1 MMTTP
6 AVAPGFILFPA
17 ASRVP
22 ATEDVARG
30 VKERE
35 EGRIGAAADA
45 QGEDMFVREGFVR
58 EGVSFGNK
66 ELTIETGRMAK
77 QADGAVVIRYGD
89 TMVLVTAVASTAVR
103 PGVDFMP
110 LTVDYLEKTSA
121 AGRIPGG
128 YFKREGRM
136 TEVEVLTSRL
146 IDRPSRPLFPKG
158 WRFDTQVI
166 AMVVSTDR
174 ENASDVLAMTGASCA
189 LLISDVP
196 WAGPYAGVRVGR
208 VDGNFVVNPTFAQR
222 EQADLDLVVAASRDA
237 IVMVEGGAG
246 EVAEDVIVDALM
258 FAHEAAQPLIDLQ
271 EKLRAAVGKPKR
283 EFVPPTK
290 DPAIVERV
298 AALAGQKIQAAMAI
312 REKHERY
319 GALDAAGAETLKA
332 LEGEFPDRAPEI
344 GEAFES
350 AKKKHL
356 RELVLDTG
364 RRIDGRATNDIR
376 TITCE
381 VGVLPRTHGSSLF
394 TRGETQALVTTTL
407 GTSQDAQHI
416 EGITGD
422 IEKRFMLHY
431 NFPPFSTGE
440 TKPLRGASRRET
452 GHGHLAER
460 ALARILP
467 LEKDF
472 PYTIRI
478 VSEILE
484 SNGSSSM
491 ASVCGG
497 TLSLMDGGVPI
508 KTPVAGIAMGLI
520 KEGERVAVLSDI
532 LGDEDHL
539 GDMDFKICGSKAG
552 VTAVQMDIKI
562 QGLTREILDTALR
575 QAREGRMFILGKMA
589 EALAAPREDLSRY
602 APRIHTLRVKPDQI
616 REIIG
621 PGGKTIRGIT
631 AQTGVSI
638 EVEDDG
644 TVHIASPDG
653 IAVKKAIDIIK
664 GLTTEP
670 EVGEF
675 YMGVVK
681 RIAEF
686 GAFVEILPGTDGLV
700 HISELDEKRV
710 REVKDVCKEGDE
722 MLVKVIGIDR
732 ASGKIRLSR
741 RETLGKTPDV
751 VHNFR
756 AMAS

>member
-1 MMTTP
+1 
-6 AVAPGFILFPA
+6 
-17 ASRVP
+17 
-22 ATEDVARG
+22 
-30 VKERE
+30 
-35 EGRIGAAADA
+35 
-45 QGEDMFVREGFVR
+45 MFVREGVN
-58 EGVSFGNK
+58 FGGK
-66 ELTIETGRMAK
+66 ELSIETGRMAK
-77 QADGAVVIRYGD
+77 QADGSVVVRYGD
-89 TMVLVTAVASTAVR
+89 TMVLVTAVASSSIR

-174 ENASDVLAMTGASCA
+174 ENASDVLAMTGASTA
-189 LLISDVP
+189 LHLSDIP

-208 VDGNFVVNPTFAQR
+208 VEGKLVLNPTFGER
-222 EQADLDLVVAASRDA
+222 VLSDLDLLVAVNREA
-237 IVMVEGGAG
+237 IVMVEGGGA
-246 EVAEDVIVDALM
+246 EVGEDVIVDALM
-258 FAHEAAQPLIDLQ
+258 FAHRSAQPLIDLQ

-283 EFVPPTK
+283 EFVPPAK
-290 DPAIVERV
+290 DPAIVDKV
-298 AALAGQKIQAAMAI
+298 ASLANQKIEAAMAI
-312 REKHERY
+312 RDKHQRY
-319 GALDAAGAETLKA
+319 AALDSAGAETKA
-332 LEGEFPDRAPEI
+332 ALAETFPDRSVEI
-344 GEAFES
+344 GDAFES

-356 RELVLDTG
+356 RELVLNTG
-364 RRIDGRATNDIR
+364 RRIDGRATSDIR

-394 TRGETQALVTTTL
+394 TRGETQSLVTTTL

-416 EGITGD
+416 EALTGNID
-422 IEKRFMLHY
+422 KRFMLHY

-440 TKPLRGASRRET
+440 TKPLRGASRREV
-452 GHGHLAER
+452 GHGNLAER
-460 ALARILP
+460 AIARVLP
-467 LEKDF
+467 SEKDF

-497 TLSLMDGGVPI
+497 ILSLMDGGVPI

-539 GDMDFKICGSKAG
+539 GDMDFKICGSKQG

-562 QGLTREILDTALR
+562 QGLTREILETALR
-575 QAREGRMFILGKMA
+575 QAREGRMHILGKMA
-589 EALAAPREDLSRY
+589 EAIAAPRDDLSRY
-602 APRIHTLRVKPDQI
+602 APRIHTMHVKPDQI

-631 AQTGVSI
+631 AQTGVAI

-681 RIAEF
+681 RLAEF

-710 REVKDVCKEGDE
+710 RAVQDICKEGDE

-732 ASGKIRLSR
+732 ATGKIRLSR
-741 RETLGKTPDV
+741 REALGKTPDV

-756 AMAS
+756 VVAAS

>member
-1 MMTTP
+1 M
-6 AVAPGFILFPA
+6 
-17 ASRVP
+17 
-22 ATEDVARG
+22 
-30 VKERE
+30 
-35 EGRIGAAADA
+35 
-45 QGEDMFVREGFVR
+45 QFVR
-58 EGVSFGNK
+58 EGVNFGGK
-66 ELTIETGRMAK
+66 ELSIETGRMAK
-77 QADGAVVIRYGD
+77 QADGSVVVRYGD
-89 TMVLVTAVASTAVR
+89 TMVLVTAVASSNVR

-121 AGRIPGG
+121 AGKIPGG

-166 AMVVSTDR
+166 AMVISTDR
-174 ENASDVLAMTGASCA
+174 ENASDVLAMVGASTA
-189 LLISDVP
+189 LHLSDIP
-196 WAGPYAGVRVGR
+196 WAGPFAGVRIGR
-208 VDGNFVVNPTFAQR
+208 VAGKFVVNPTFADRAQSDI
-222 EQADLDLVVAASRDA
+222 DLMVAASRDA
-237 IVMVEGGAG
+237 IVMVEGGTG
-246 EVAEDVIVDALM
+246 EVSEDVIVDALM
-258 FAHEAAQPLIDLQ
+258 FAHKEAQPLIDLQ

-283 EFVPPTK
+283 EFVPPVK
-290 DPAIVERV
+290 DPAIVSKV
-298 AALAGQKIQAAMAI
+298 AELANQKIEAAMAI
-312 REKHERY
+312 RDKQQRY
-319 GALDAAGAETLKA
+319 TALDAAGSEVKAALAET
-332 LEGEFPDRAPEI
+332 FPDRGPEVS
-344 GEAFES
+344 EAFES

-356 RELVLDTG
+356 RELVLNTG
-364 RRIDGRATNDIR
+364 RRIDGRAPTDIR
-376 TITCE
+376 QITSE

-407 GTSQDAQHI
+407 GTSQDTQHI
-416 EGITGD
+416 EGIIAD
-422 IEKRFMLHY
+422 FEKRFMLHY

-467 LEKDF
+467 GEKEF

-497 TLSLMDGGVPI
+497 TLSLMDAGVPI

-520 KEGERVAVLSDI
+520 KEGDRVAILSDI

-539 GDMDFKICGSKAG
+539 GDMDFKICGSKQG

-562 QGLTREILDTALR
+562 QGLTREILENALR
-575 QAREGRMFILGKMA
+575 QAKDARLYILGKMA
-589 EALAAPREDLSRY
+589 EALSVPRDDLSRY
-602 APRIHTLRVKPDQI
+602 SPRIHTLQVKPDQI

-681 RIAEF
+681 RLAEF

-700 HISELDEKRV
+700 HISELDAQRV
-710 REVKDVCKEGDE
+710 RTVQDICKEGDE

-732 ASGKIRLSR
+732 ATGKIRLSR
-741 RETLGKTPDV
+741 KEAIGKTPDV

-756 AMAS
+756 AAAAS

>member
-1 MMTTP
+1 
-6 AVAPGFILFPA
+6 
-17 ASRVP
+17 
-22 ATEDVARG
+22 
-30 VKERE
+30 
-35 EGRIGAAADA
+35 
-45 QGEDMFVREGFVR
+45 
-58 EGVSFGNK
+58 
-66 ELTIETGRMAK
+66 
-77 QADGAVVIRYGD
+77 
-89 TMVLVTAVASTAVR
+89 MVLVTAVASSSIR

-174 ENASDVLAMTGASCA
+174 ENASDVLAMTGASMA
-189 LLISDVP
+189 LHLSDIP

-208 VDGNFVVNPTFAQR
+208 IEGKLVVNPTFAER
-222 EQADLDLVVAASRDA
+222 ALSDLDLLVACSRDA
-237 IVMVEGGAG
+237 IVMVEGGAAELG
-246 EVAEDVIVDALM
+246 EDVIVDALM
-258 FAHEAAQPLIDLQ
+258 FAHQSAQPLIDLQ

-283 EFVPPTK
+283 AFVPPVK
-290 DPAIVERV
+290 DPAIVDKV
-298 AALAGQKIQAAMAI
+298 ASLANQKIEAAMAI
-312 REKHERY
+312 RDKHERY
-319 GALDAAGAETLKA
+319 SALDSAGAETKAA
-332 LEGEFPDRAPEI
+332 LEGTFPDRGAEV
-344 GEAFES
+344 GEAYES

-356 RELVLDTG
+356 RELVLTTG
-364 RRIDGRATNDIR
+364 RRIDGRAPSDIR
-376 TITCE
+376 AITCE

-394 TRGETQALVTTTL
+394 TRGETQSLVTTTL

-416 EGITGD
+416 EALTGNID
-422 IEKRFMLHY
+422 KRFMLHY

-440 TKPLRGASRRET
+440 TKPLRGASRREV
-452 GHGHLAER
+452 GHGNLAER
-460 ALARILP
+460 AIARVLP
-467 LEKDF
+467 SEKDF

-497 TLSLMDGGVPI
+497 ILSLLDGGVPI
-508 KTPVAGIAMGLI
+508 KTAVAGIAMGLI
-520 KEGERVAVLSDI
+520 KEGDRVAVLSDI

-539 GDMDFKICGSKAG
+539 GDMDFKICGSKQG

-562 QGLTREILDTALR
+562 QGLTREILETALR
-575 QAREGRMFILGKMA
+575 QAREGRIHILAKMS
-589 EALAAPREDLSRY
+589 EALPTHRDDLSRY
-602 APRIHTLRVKPDQI
+602 APRIHTLQVKPDQI

-670 EVGEF
+670 EVGEY

-681 RIAEF
+681 RLAEF

-700 HISELDEKRV
+700 HISELDSKRV
-710 REVKDVCKEGDE
+710 NRVEDVCKEGDE
-722 MLVKVIGIDR
+722 MVVKVIAIDR
-732 ASGKIRLSR
+732 ATGKIRLSR
-741 RETLGKTPDV
+741 RAVIGENPEV

-756 AMAS
+756 VVAAS

>member
-1 MMTTP
+1 M
-6 AVAPGFILFPA
+6 
-17 ASRVP
+17 
-22 ATEDVARG
+22 
-30 VKERE
+30 
-35 EGRIGAAADA
+35 
-45 QGEDMFVREGFVR
+45 FVR
-58 EGVSFGNK
+58 EGVSFGGK

-77 QADGAVVIRYGD
+77 QADGSVVVRYGD
-89 TMVLVTAVASTAVR
+89 TMVLVTAVASSSVR
-103 PGVDFMP
+103 PGIDFMP

-121 AGRIPGG
+121 AGKIPGG

-158 WRFDTQVI
+158 WRFDSQVI

-174 ENASDVLAMTGASCA
+174 ENPSDVLAMTGASCA
-189 LLISDVP
+189 LHLSDIP

-208 VDGNFVVNPTFAQR
+208 VGGELIINPTFAQR
-222 EQADLDLVVAASRDA
+222 ATSDLDLIVAASRDA
-237 IVMVEGGAG
+237 IVMVEGGGA
-246 EVAEDVIVDALM
+246 EVSEDAIIDALM
-258 FAHEAAQPLIDLQ
+258 FAHKAAQPLIDLQ
-271 EKLRAAVGKPKR
+271 DKLRAAVGKPKR
-283 EFVPPTK
+283 EFVPPAK
-290 DPAIVERV
+290 DPVIVERV
-298 AALAGQKIQAAMAI
+298 AGIASDKIAAAMAI
-312 REKHERY
+312 REKHARY
-319 GALDAAGAETLKA
+319 AALDAAGSETLAA
-332 LEGEFPDRAPEI
+332 LTTDYPERLPEVK
-344 GEAFES
+344 EAFES
-350 AKKKHL
+350 AKKKNL
-356 RELVLDTG
+356 RELVLSTG
-364 RRIDGRATNDIR
+364 KRIDGRAPAEIR

-381 VGVLPRTHGSSLF
+381 AGILPRTHGSALF

-407 GTSQDAQHI
+407 GTSQDTQHI
-416 EGITGD
+416 EGIIAD
-422 IEKRFMLHY
+422 FEKTFLLHY

-440 TKPLRGASRRET
+440 VKPLRGASRRET

-460 ALARILP
+460 AISRVLP
-467 LEKDF
+467 GAKDF

-497 TLSLMDGGVPI
+497 ILSLMDAGVPI

-539 GDMDFKICGSKAG
+539 GDMDFKICGSKTG

-562 QGLTREILDTALR
+562 QGLTREILETALR
-575 QAREGRMFILGKMA
+575 QAREGRLFILGKMA
-589 EALAAPREDLSRY
+589 EALAAPRDDLSKY
-602 APRIHTLRVKPDQI
+602 APRITTLQVKPDQI

-631 AQTGVSI
+631 AQTGVAI

-675 YMGVVK
+675 YMGVV
-681 RIAEF
+681 RRLAEF

-710 REVKDVCKEGDE
+710 RAVQDVCKEGDE

-732 ASGKIRLSR
+732 ATGKIRLSR
-741 RETLGKTPDV
+741 REAMGKSPDV

-756 AMAS
+756 AVAS

>member
-1 MMTTP
+1 MESTK
-6 AVAPGFILFPA
+6 
-17 ASRVP
+17 RV
-22 ATEDVARG
+22 
-30 VKERE
+30 
-35 EGRIGAAADA
+35 
-45 QGEDMFVREGFVR
+45 
-58 EGVSFGNK
+58 
-66 ELTIETGRMAK
+66 
-77 QADGAVVIRYGD
+77 
-89 TMVLVTAVASTAVR
+89 
-103 PGVDFMP
+103 
-110 LTVDYLEKTSA
+110 
-121 AGRIPGG
+121 
-128 YFKREGRM
+128 
-136 TEVEVLTSRL
+136 
-146 IDRPSRPLFPKG
+146 
-158 WRFDTQVI
+158 
-166 AMVVSTDR
+166 
-174 ENASDVLAMTGASCA
+174 
-189 LLISDVP
+189 
-196 WAGPYAGVRVGR
+196 
-208 VDGNFVVNPTFAQR
+208 
-222 EQADLDLVVAASRDA
+222 
-237 IVMVEGGAG
+237 
-246 EVAEDVIVDALM
+246 
-258 FAHEAAQPLIDLQ
+258 
-271 EKLRAAVGKPKR
+271 
-283 EFVPPTK
+283 FVPPTK
-290 DPAIVERV
+290 DPVIVEKVAAIANQKIEAAMSIRDKQERYSALGAAGSETQ
-298 AALAGQKIQAAMAI
+298 AALAA
-312 REKHERY
+312 
-319 GALDAAGAETLKA
+319 
-332 LEGEFPDRAPEI
+332 EFPDRGHEV

-356 RELVLDTG
+356 RELVLNTG
-364 RRIDGRATNDIR
+364 RRIDGRATSEIR
-376 TITCE
+376 AITCE

-407 GTSQDAQHI
+407 GTSQDTQHI
-416 EGITGD
+416 EGIIGD
-422 IEKRFMLHY
+422 IEKRFLLHY

-440 TKPLRGASRRET
+440 TKPLRGASRREI

-460 ALARILP
+460 ALSRVLP
-467 LEKDF
+467 TEKDF
-472 PYTIRI
+472 PYVIRI

-497 TLSLMDGGVPI
+497 SLSLMDAGVPI

-520 KEGERVAVLSDI
+520 KEGDRVAVLSDI

-539 GDMDFKICGSKAG
+539 GDMDFKICGSKQG

-562 QGLTREILDTALR
+562 QGLTREILETALR
-575 QAREGRMFILGKMA
+575 QAGEGRVYILGKMA

-602 APRIHTLRVKPDQI
+602 SPRIHTLQVKPDQI

-631 AQTGVSI
+631 AQTGVAI

-681 RIAEF
+681 RLAEF

-710 REVKDVCKEGDE
+710 RAVQDICKEGDE

-732 ASGKIRLSR
+732 ATGKIRLSR
-741 RETLGKTPDV
+741 REALNKTPDV

-756 AMAS
+756 AAAS

>member
-1 MMTTP
+1 
-6 AVAPGFILFPA
+6 
-17 ASRVP
+17 
-22 ATEDVARG
+22 
-30 VKERE
+30 
-35 EGRIGAAADA
+35 
-45 QGEDMFVREGFVR
+45 MFVREGVN
-58 EGVSFGNK
+58 FGGK
-66 ELTIETGRMAK
+66 ELSIETGRMAK
-77 QADGAVVIRYGD
+77 QADGSVVVRYGD

-174 ENASDVLAMTGASCA
+174 ENASDVLAMTGASAA
-189 LLISDVP
+189 LHLSDIP

-208 VDGNFVVNPTFAQR
+208 INGQLVINPTFSER
-222 EQADLDLVVAASRDA
+222 EKSELDLVVACSRDA
-237 IVMVEGGAG
+237 IVMVEGSA
-246 EVAEDVIVDALM
+246 AELTEDAVVDALM
-258 FAHEAAQPLIDLQ
+258 FAHQQAQPLIDLQ
-271 EKLRAAVGKPKR
+271 DKLRAAVGKSKR
-283 EFVPPTK
+283 EFTPPQK
-290 DPAIVERV
+290 DPEIVAKV
-298 AALAGQKIQAAMAI
+298 GQLANQKIEAAMAI
-312 REKHERY
+312 REKQERY
-319 GALDAAGAETLKA
+319 SALDAAGTETKAALAEA
-332 LEGEFPDRAPEI
+332 FPDRGAEI
-344 GEAFES
+344 SEAFES

-356 RELVLDTG
+356 RELVLNTG
-364 RRIDGRATNDIR
+364 RRIDGRGTSDIR
-376 TITCE
+376 QITCE
-381 VGVLPRTHGSSLF
+381 AGVLPRTHGSALF

-407 GTSQDAQHI
+407 GTSQDTQHI

-422 IEKRFMLHY
+422 IEKRFLLHY

-440 TKPLRGASRRET
+440 TKPLRGASRREV

-460 ALARILP
+460 AIARVLP
-467 LEKDF
+467 TEKEF

-497 TLSLMDGGVPI
+497 ILSLMDGGVPI

-520 KEGERVAVLSDI
+520 KEGDRVAVLSDI

-539 GDMDFKICGSKAG
+539 GDMDFKICGTKTG

-562 QGLTREILDTALR
+562 QGLTREILETALR
-575 QAREGRMFILGKMA
+575 QAREGRLFILGKMA
-589 EALAAPREDLSRY
+589 EALAAPREDLSKF
-602 APRIHTLRVKPDQI
+602 APRIHTLQVKPDQI

-631 AQTGVSI
+631 AQTGVAI

-670 EVGEF
+670 EIGEF

-681 RIAEF
+681 RLADF

-710 REVKDVCKEGDE
+710 RAVQDICKEGDE

-741 RETLGKTPDV
+741 KEALGKTPDV

-756 AMAS
+756 AAAS

>member
-1 MMTTP
+1 M
-6 AVAPGFILFPA
+6 
-17 ASRVP
+17 
-22 ATEDVARG
+22 
-30 VKERE
+30 
-35 EGRIGAAADA
+35 
-45 QGEDMFVREGFVR
+45 FVR
-58 EGVSFGNK
+58 EGVSFGGK

-77 QADGAVVIRYGD
+77 QADGSVVIRYGD
-89 TMVLVTAVASTAVR
+89 TMVLVTAVASNSVR
-103 PGVDFMP
+103 PGIDFMP

-121 AGRIPGG
+121 AGKIPGG

-136 TEVEVLTSRL
+136 TEIEVLTSRL

-158 WRFDTQVI
+158 WRFDSQVI

-189 LLISDVP
+189 LHISDIP

-208 VDGNFVVNPTFAQR
+208 VGGELIVNPTYAQR
-222 EQADLDLVVAASRDA
+222 EKSDLDLIVAASRDA
-237 IVMVEGGAG
+237 IVMVEGGCA
-246 EVAEDVIVDALM
+246 EVSEDGIIDALM
-258 FAHEAAQPLIDLQ
+258 FAHKQAQPLIDLQ
-271 EKLRAAVGKPKR
+271 DKLRAAVGKPKR
-283 EFVPPTK
+283 EFIPPQK
-290 DPAIVERV
+290 DPVIVERV
-298 AALAGQKIQAAMAI
+298 AGIANEKIQAAMTI
-312 REKHERY
+312 REKHARY
-319 GALDAAGAETLKA
+319 AALDAAGTETVAA
-332 LEGEFPDRAPEI
+332 LSADFADRLPEVKD
-344 GEAFES
+344 AYES

-356 RELVLDTG
+356 RELVLATG
-364 RRIDGRATNDIR
+364 KRIDGRAPAEIR

-381 VGVLPRTHGSSLF
+381 AGVLPRTHGSSLF

-407 GTSQDAQHI
+407 GTSQDTQHI
-416 EGITGD
+416 EGIIAD
-422 IEKRFMLHY
+422 VEKTFLLHY

-440 TKPLRGASRRET
+440 VKPMRGASRRET
-452 GHGHLAER
+452 GHGNLAER
-460 ALARILP
+460 AISRVLP
-467 LEKDF
+467 SAKDF

-497 TLSLMDGGVPI
+497 ILSLMDAGVPI
-508 KTPVAGIAMGLI
+508 RTPVAGIAMGLI
-520 KEGERVAVLSDI
+520 KEGDRVAVLSDI

-539 GDMDFKICGSKAG
+539 GDMDFKICGSKVG

-562 QGLTREILDTALR
+562 QGLTREVLETALR
-575 QAREGRMFILGKMA
+575 QAREGRLFILGKMA
-589 EALAAPREDLSRY
+589 EALAAPRDDLSRY
-602 APRIHTLRVKPDQI
+602 APRITTLQVKPDQI

-631 AQTGVSI
+631 AQTGVAI
-638 EVEDDG
+638 EVDDDG

-675 YMGVVK
+675 YMGVV
-681 RIAEF
+681 RRLAEF

-710 REVKDVCKEGDE
+710 RAVQDICKEGDE
-722 MLVKVIGIDR
+722 MVVKVIGIDR
-732 ASGKIRLSR
+732 ATGKIRLSR
-741 RETLGKTPDV
+741 REAIGKTPEV

-756 AMAS
+756 AVAS

>member
-1 MMTTP
+1 
-6 AVAPGFILFPA
+6 
-17 ASRVP
+17 
-22 ATEDVARG
+22 
-30 VKERE
+30 
-35 EGRIGAAADA
+35 
-45 QGEDMFVREGFVR
+45 MFVREGVN
-58 EGVSFGNK
+58 FGGK
-66 ELTIETGRMAK
+66 ELSIETGRMAK
-77 QADGAVVIRYGD
+77 QADGSVVVRYGD
-89 TMVLVTAVASTAVR
+89 TMVLVTAVASSTIR

-174 ENASDVLAMTGASCA
+174 ENASDVLAMTGASMA
-189 LLISDVP
+189 LHLSDIP

-208 VDGNFVVNPTFAQR
+208 IEGKLVVNPTFAER
-222 EQADLDLVVAASRDA
+222 AMSDLDLLVACSRDA
-237 IVMVEGGAG
+237 IVMVEGGAAELG
-246 EVAEDVIVDALM
+246 EDVIVDALM
-258 FAHEAAQPLIDLQ
+258 FAHQSAQPLIDLQ

-283 EFVPPTK
+283 EFIPPVK
-290 DPAIVERV
+290 DPAIVDKV
-298 AALAGQKIQAAMAI
+298 ASLANQKIEAAMAI
-312 REKHERY
+312 RDKHERY
-319 GALDAAGAETLKA
+319 AALDSAGAETKAA
-332 LEGEFPDRAPEI
+332 LEATFPDRGGEV
-344 GEAFES
+344 GEAYES

-356 RELVLDTG
+356 RELVLTTG
-364 RRIDGRATNDIR
+364 RRIDGRAPSDIR
-376 TITCE
+376 AITCE

-394 TRGETQALVTTTL
+394 TRGETQSLVTTTL

-416 EGITGD
+416 EALTGNID
-422 IEKRFMLHY
+422 KRFMLHY

-440 TKPLRGASRRET
+440 TKPLRGASRREV
-452 GHGHLAER
+452 GHGNLAER
-460 ALARILP
+460 AIARVLP
-467 LEKDF
+467 SEKDF

-497 TLSLMDGGVPI
+497 ILSLLDGGVPI
-508 KTPVAGIAMGLI
+508 KTAVAGIAMGLI
-520 KEGERVAVLSDI
+520 KEGDRVAVLSDI

-539 GDMDFKICGSKAG
+539 GDMDFKICGSKQG

-562 QGLTREILDTALR
+562 QGLTREILETALR
-575 QAREGRMFILGKMA
+575 QAREGRIHILAKMS
-589 EALAAPREDLSRY
+589 EALPTHRDDLSRY

-670 EVGEF
+670 EVGEY

-681 RIAEF
+681 RLAEF

-700 HISELDEKRV
+700 HISELDSKRV
-710 REVKDVCKEGDE
+710 NRVEDVCKEGDE
-722 MLVKVIGIDR
+722 MVVKVIAIDR
-732 ASGKIRLSR
+732 ATGKIRLSR
-741 RETLGKTPDV
+741 RAVIGENPDV

-756 AMAS
+756 VVAAS

>member
-1 MMTTP
+1 
-6 AVAPGFILFPA
+6 LH
-17 ASRVP
+17 
-22 ATEDVARG
+22 
-30 VKERE
+30 
-35 EGRIGAAADA
+35 
-45 QGEDMFVREGFVR
+45 
-58 EGVSFGNK
+58 
-66 ELTIETGRMAK
+66 
-77 QADGAVVIRYGD
+77 
-89 TMVLVTAVASTAVR
+89 
-103 PGVDFMP
+103 
-110 LTVDYLEKTSA
+110 
-121 AGRIPGG
+121 
-128 YFKREGRM
+128 
-136 TEVEVLTSRL
+136 
-146 IDRPSRPLFPKG
+146 
-158 WRFDTQVI
+158 
-166 AMVVSTDR
+166 
-174 ENASDVLAMTGASCA
+174 
-189 LLISDVP
+189 ISDVP
-196 WAGPYAGVRVGR
+196 WAGPFAAVRVGR
-208 VDGNFVVNPTFAQR
+208 IEGQLVVNPTFAQR
-222 EQADLDLVVAASRDA
+222 EQSELDLVVAASRDA
-237 IVMVEGGAG
+237 IVMVEGAAA
-246 EVAEDVIVDALM
+246 EVPEDVVIDALM
-258 FAHEAAQPLIDLQ
+258 FAHQAAQPLIDLQ

-283 EFVPPTK
+283 QFVPPAK
-290 DPAIVERV
+290 DQAIVDRV
-298 AALAGQKIQAAMAI
+298 ATLANQKIEAAMAI

-319 GALDAAGAETLKA
+319 SALDAAGAETLQA
-332 LEGEFPDRAPEI
+332 LETEFPERAPEI
-344 GEAFES
+344 KEAYES

-356 RELVLDTG
+356 RELVLNTG
-364 RRIDGRATNDIR
+364 LRIDGRAPNEIR
-376 TITCE
+376 AITCE

-416 EGITGD
+416 EAIIGD

-460 ALARILP
+460 AIARILP
-467 LEKDF
+467 SEKDF

-497 TLSLMDGGVPI
+497 ALSLMDAGVPI

-520 KEGERVAVLSDI
+520 KEGDRVAVLSDI

-589 EALAAPREDLSRY
+589 EALAGPRDDLSRY
-602 APRIHTLRVKPDQI
+602 APRITTLRVKPDQI

-681 RIAEF
+681 RLAEF

-710 REVKDVCKEGDE
+710 RAVQDVCKEGDE

-741 RETLGKTPDV
+741 REALGKTPDV

>member
-1 MMTTP
+1 
-6 AVAPGFILFPA
+6 
-17 ASRVP
+17 
-22 ATEDVARG
+22 
-30 VKERE
+30 
-35 EGRIGAAADA
+35 
-45 QGEDMFVREGFVR
+45 MFVREGVN
-58 EGVSFGNK
+58 FGGK
-66 ELTIETGRMAK
+66 ELSIETGRMAK
-77 QADGAVVIRYGD
+77 QADGSVVVRYGD
-89 TMVLVTAVASTAVR
+89 TMVLVTAVASSSVR

-174 ENASDVLAMTGASCA
+174 ENASDVLAMTGASMA
-189 LLISDVP
+189 LHLSDIP

-208 VDGNFVVNPTFAQR
+208 IEGKLVVNPTFAER
-222 EQADLDLVVAASRDA
+222 ATSDLDLLVACSRDA
-237 IVMVEGGAG
+237 IVMVEGGAAELG
-246 EVAEDVIVDALM
+246 EDVIVDALM
-258 FAHEAAQPLIDLQ
+258 FAHQSAQPLIDLQ

-283 EFVPPTK
+283 EFVPPVK
-290 DPAIVERV
+290 DPAIVDKV
-298 AALAGQKIQAAMAI
+298 ASLANQKIEAAMAI
-312 REKHERY
+312 RDKHERY
-319 GALDAAGAETLKA
+319 AALDSAGAETKAA
-332 LEGEFPDRAPEI
+332 LEATFPERGAEV

-356 RELVLDTG
+356 RELVLNTG
-364 RRIDGRATNDIR
+364 RRIDGRGTSDIR

-394 TRGETQALVTTTL
+394 TRGETQSLVTTTL

-416 EGITGD
+416 EALTGNID
-422 IEKRFMLHY
+422 KRFMLHY

-440 TKPLRGASRRET
+440 TKPLRGASRREV
-452 GHGHLAER
+452 GHGNLAER
-460 ALARILP
+460 AIARVLP
-467 LEKDF
+467 SEKDF

-497 TLSLMDGGVPI
+497 ILSLMDGGVPI

-520 KEGERVAVLSDI
+520 KEGDRVAVLSDI

-539 GDMDFKICGSKAG
+539 GDMDFKICGSKLG

-562 QGLTREILDTALR
+562 QGLTREILETALR
-575 QAREGRMFILGKMA
+575 QAREGRVHILGKMA
-589 EALAAPREDLSRY
+589 EALATHRDDLSRY

-670 EVGEF
+670 EVGE
-675 YMGVVK
+675 YYLGVVK
-681 RIAEF
+681 RLAEF

-700 HISELDEKRV
+700 HISELDSKRV
-710 REVKDVCKEGDE
+710 NRVEDVCKEGDE
-722 MLVKVIGIDR
+722 MLVKVIAIDR
-732 ASGKIRLSR
+732 ATGKIRLSR
-741 RETLGKTPDV
+741 RATLGENPEV

-756 AMAS
+756 AVAAS

>member
-1 MMTTP
+1 M
-6 AVAPGFILFPA
+6 
-17 ASRVP
+17 
-22 ATEDVARG
+22 
-30 VKERE
+30 
-35 EGRIGAAADA
+35 
-45 QGEDMFVREGFVR
+45 FVR
-58 EGVSFGNK
+58 EGVSFGGK

-77 QADGAVVIRYGD
+77 QADGSVVVRYGD
-89 TMVLVTAVASTAVR
+89 TMVLVTAVASTSVR
-103 PGVDFMP
+103 PGIDFMP

-136 TEVEVLTSRL
+136 TEVEILTSRL

-158 WRFDTQVI
+158 WRFDSQVI

-174 ENASDVLAMTGASCA
+174 ENPSDVLAMTGASCA
-189 LLISDVP
+189 LHISDVP

-208 VDGNFVVNPTFAQR
+208 LNGEFIVNPTFAQR
-222 EQADLDLVVAASRDA
+222 TETDIDLIVAASRDA
-237 IVMVEGGAG
+237 IVMVEGAAS
-246 EVAEDVIVDALM
+246 EVAEDALIDALM
-258 FAHEAAQPLIDLQ
+258 FAHKAAQPLLDLQ
-271 EKLRAAVGKPKR
+271 EKLRAAVGRPKR
-283 EFVPPTK
+283 EFVPPAK
-290 DPAIVERV
+290 DPVIVESV
-298 AALAGQKIQAAMAI
+298 AKLANEKIQAAMAI
-312 REKHERY
+312 REKHARY
-319 GALDAAGAETLKA
+319 TALDAAGSETEKA
-332 LEGEFPDRAPEI
+332 LAADFPDRA
-344 GEAFES
+344 GEVKEAYES

-356 RELVLDTG
+356 RELVLSTG
-364 RRIDGRATNDIR
+364 RRIDGRAPADIR

-381 VGVLPRTHGSSLF
+381 VGILPRTHGSALF
-394 TRGETQALVTTTL
+394 TRGETQALVSTTL

-416 EGITGD
+416 EAIIGD

-440 TKPLRGASRRET
+440 VKPLRGASRREI
-452 GHGHLAER
+452 GHGNLAER

-467 LEKDF
+467 PEKDF

-497 TLSLMDGGVPI
+497 TLSLMDAGIPV
-508 KTPVAGIAMGLI
+508 KTPIAGIAMGLI
-520 KEGERVAVLSDI
+520 KEGDRVAVLSDI

-539 GDMDFKICGSKAG
+539 GDMDFKICGSKTG

-562 QGLTREILDTALR
+562 QGMTREILETALR
-575 QAREGRMFILGKMA
+575 QAREGRLFILGKMA
-589 EALAAPREDLSRY
+589 EALAGPREEMSRY

-631 AQTGVSI
+631 AQTGVAI

-653 IAVKKAIDIIK
+653 IAVQKAIDIIK

-675 YMGVVK
+675 YMGVV
-681 RIAEF
+681 RRLAEF

-700 HISELDEKRV
+700 HISELDDKRV
-710 REVKDVCKEGDE
+710 RAVQDVCKEGDE
-722 MLVKVIGIDR
+722 MVVKVIGIDR

-741 RETLGKTPDV
+741 REAMGKTPDV

-756 AMAS
+756 VVAAS

>member
-1 MMTTP
+1 M
-6 AVAPGFILFPA
+6 
-17 ASRVP
+17 
-22 ATEDVARG
+22 
-30 VKERE
+30 
-35 EGRIGAAADA
+35 
-45 QGEDMFVREGFVR
+45 FVR
-58 EGVSFGNK
+58 EGVSFGGK

-77 QADGAVVIRYGD
+77 QADGSVVIRYGD
-89 TMVLVTAVASTAVR
+89 TMVLVTAVASTSVR
-103 PGVDFMP
+103 PGIDFMP

-121 AGRIPGG
+121 AGKIPGG

-158 WRFDTQVI
+158 WRFDSQVI

-189 LLISDVP
+189 LHLSDIP

-208 VDGNFVVNPTFAQR
+208 VGGELVINPTFAQR
-222 EQADLDLVVAASRDA
+222 EKSDLDLIVAASRDA
-237 IVMVEGGAG
+237 IVMVEGGCA
-246 EVAEDVIVDALM
+246 EVSEDGIIDALM
-258 FAHEAAQPLIDLQ
+258 FAHKAAQPLIDLQ
-271 EKLRAAVGKPKR
+271 DKLRAAVGKPKR
-283 EFVPPTK
+283 EFVPPAK

-298 AALAGQKIQAAMAI
+298 ASIASDKIATAMAI
-312 REKHERY
+312 REKHARY
-319 GALDAAGAETLKA
+319 AALDAAGSETVEALTADYAERL
-332 LEGEFPDRAPEI
+332 PEVK
-344 GEAFES
+344 EAFES
-350 AKKKHL
+350 AKKKNL
-356 RELVLDTG
+356 RELVLSTG
-364 RRIDGRATNDIR
+364 KRIDGRAPAEIR

-381 VGVLPRTHGSSLF
+381 AGILPRTHGSALF

-416 EGITGD
+416 EGIIAD
-422 IEKRFMLHY
+422 VEKTFLLHY

-440 TKPLRGASRRET
+440 VKPLRGASRRET

-460 ALARILP
+460 AISRVLP
-467 LEKDF
+467 GAKDF

-497 TLSLMDGGVPI
+497 ILSLMDAGVPI

-520 KEGERVAVLSDI
+520 KEGDRVAVLSDI

-539 GDMDFKICGSKAG
+539 GDMDFKICGSKTG

-562 QGLTREILDTALR
+562 QGLTREILETALR
-575 QAREGRMFILGKMA
+575 QAREGRLFILGKMA
-589 EALAAPREDLSRY
+589 EALAAPREDLSKY
-602 APRIHTLRVKPDQI
+602 APRITTLQVKPDQI

-631 AQTGVSI
+631 AQTGVAI

-675 YMGVVK
+675 YMGVV
-681 RIAEF
+681 RRLAEF

-710 REVKDVCKEGDE
+710 RAVQDVCKEGDE

-732 ASGKIRLSR
+732 ATGKIRLSR
-741 RETLGKTPDV
+741 REAMGKSPDV

-756 AMAS
+756 AVAS

>member
-1 MMTTP
+1 
-6 AVAPGFILFPA
+6 
-17 ASRVP
+17 
-22 ATEDVARG
+22 
-30 VKERE
+30 
-35 EGRIGAAADA
+35 
-45 QGEDMFVREGFVR
+45 MFVREGVN
-58 EGVSFGNK
+58 FGGK
-66 ELTIETGRMAK
+66 ELSIETGRMAK
-77 QADGAVVIRYGD
+77 QADGSVVVRYGD
-89 TMVLVTAVASTAVR
+89 TMVLVTAVASSSVR

-174 ENASDVLAMTGASCA
+174 ENASDVLAMTGASMA
-189 LLISDVP
+189 LHLSDIP

-208 VDGNFVVNPTFAQR
+208 IEGKLVVNPTFAER
-222 EQADLDLVVAASRDA
+222 ATSDLDLLVACSRDA
-237 IVMVEGGAG
+237 IVMVEGGAAELG
-246 EVAEDVIVDALM
+246 EDVIVDALM
-258 FAHEAAQPLIDLQ
+258 FAHQSAQPLIDLQ

-283 EFVPPTK
+283 EFVPPVK
-290 DPAIVERV
+290 DPAIVDKV
-298 AALAGQKIQAAMAI
+298 ASLANQKIEAAMAI
-312 REKHERY
+312 RDKHERY
-319 GALDAAGAETLKA
+319 AALDSAGAETKAA
-332 LEGEFPDRAPEI
+332 LEATFPERGAEV

-356 RELVLDTG
+356 RELVLNTG

-394 TRGETQALVTTTL
+394 TRGETQSLVTTTL

-416 EGITGD
+416 EALTGNID
-422 IEKRFMLHY
+422 KRFMLHY

-440 TKPLRGASRRET
+440 TKPLRGASRREV
-452 GHGHLAER
+452 GHGNLAER
-460 ALARILP
+460 AIARVLP
-467 LEKDF
+467 SEKDF

-497 TLSLMDGGVPI
+497 ILSLMDGGVPI

-520 KEGERVAVLSDI
+520 KEGDRVAVLSDI

-539 GDMDFKICGSKAG
+539 GDMDFKICGSKLG

-562 QGLTREILDTALR
+562 QGLTREILETALR
-575 QAREGRMFILGKMA
+575 QAREGRVHILGKMA
-589 EALAAPREDLSRY
+589 EALATHRDDLSRY

-670 EVGEF
+670 EVGE
-675 YMGVVK
+675 YYLGVVK
-681 RIAEF
+681 RLAEF

-700 HISELDEKRV
+700 HISELDSKRV
-710 REVKDVCKEGDE
+710 NRVEDVCKEGDE
-722 MLVKVIGIDR
+722 MLVNVIAIDR
-732 ASGKIRLSR
+732 ATGKIRLSR
-741 RETLGKTPDV
+741 RATLGENPEV

-756 AMAS
+756 AVAAS

>member
-1 MMTTP
+1 
-6 AVAPGFILFPA
+6 
-17 ASRVP
+17 
-22 ATEDVARG
+22 
-30 VKERE
+30 
-35 EGRIGAAADA
+35 
-45 QGEDMFVREGFVR
+45 MFVREGV
-58 EGVSFGNK
+58 GIGGG

-77 QADGAVVIRYGD
+77 QADGSVVIRQGD
-89 TMVLVTAVASTAVR
+89 TMVLVTAVASMSVR
-103 PGVDFMP
+103 AGVDFMP

-121 AGRIPGG
+121 AGKIPGG

-166 AMVVSTDR
+166 AMVVSSDR
-174 ENASDVLAMTGASCA
+174 EHASDVLAMTGASCA
-189 LLISDVP
+189 LLISDIP
-196 WAGPYAGVRVGR
+196 FAGPYAGVRVGR
-208 VDGNFVVNPTFAQR
+208 IDGQFVINPTFSAR
-222 EQADLDLVVAASRDA
+222 EKADLDLVVACSRDA
-237 IVMVEGGAG
+237 IVMVEGGMA
-246 EVAEDVIVDALM
+246 EVSEDVVIDALM
-258 FAHEAAQPLIDLQ
+258 FAHKEAQPLLDLQ

-283 EFVPPTK
+283 VFVPPAK
-290 DPAIVERV
+290 DPVLVDRV
-298 AALAGQKIQAAMAI
+298 SVLATEKIQRAMAI
-312 REKHERY
+312 REKQERY
-319 GALDAAGAETLKA
+319 AALDSCGSEVQAALIAD
-332 LEGEFPDRAPEI
+332 FPDRGGEI
-344 GEAFES
+344 GDAFES
-350 AKKKHL
+350 LKKKNL
-356 RELVLDTG
+356 RELVLSTG
-364 RRIDGRATNDIR
+364 RRIDGRATTDIR
-376 TITCE
+376 QITSE

-407 GTSQDAQHI
+407 GTKQDAQHI
-416 EGITGD
+416 EALIGD
-422 IEKRFMLHY
+422 IDKRFMLHY

-452 GHGHLAER
+452 GHGNLAER
-460 ALARILP
+460 ALLRILP
-467 LEKDF
+467 TEKEF
-472 PYTIRI
+472 PYTVRI

-497 TLSLMDGGVPI
+497 TLALMDAGVPI

-520 KEGERVAVLSDI
+520 KEGDRVAVLSDI

-539 GDMDFKICGSKAG
+539 GDMDFKICGTRTG

-575 QAREGRMFILGKMA
+575 QAREARLFILGKMA
-589 EALAAPREDLSRY
+589 EALAAPRDDLSKY
-602 APRIHTLRVKPDQI
+602 APRITTLQVKPDQI

-681 RIAEF
+681 RLAEF

-710 REVKDVCKEGDE
+710 RVVQDICKEGDE

-732 ASGKIRLSR
+732 ATGKIRLSR
-741 RETLGKTPDV
+741 REAIGKTPDV

-756 AMAS
+756 AQA

>member
-1 MMTTP
+1 
-6 AVAPGFILFPA
+6 
-17 ASRVP
+17 
-22 ATEDVARG
+22 
-30 VKERE
+30 
-35 EGRIGAAADA
+35 
-45 QGEDMFVREGFVR
+45 MFVREGVI
-58 EGVSFGNK
+58 FGGK

-77 QADGAVVIRYGD
+77 QADGAVVVRYGD
-89 TMVLVTAVASTAVR
+89 TMVLVTAVAASTVR

-136 TEVEVLTSRL
+136 TEVEVLTSRI

-174 ENASDVLAMTGASCA
+174 QNASDVLAMVGASCA
-189 LLISDVP
+189 LHISDVP
-196 WAGPYAGVRVGR
+196 WDGPYAGVRVGR
-208 VDGNFVVNPTFAQR
+208 IDGQFIINPTFAQR
-222 EQADLDLVVAASRDA
+222 ETAELDLVVAANRDA
-237 IVMVEGGAG
+237 IVMVEGSCS
-246 EVAEDVIVDALM
+246 EVSEDLIVDALM
-258 FAHEAAQPLIDLQ
+258 FAHKEAQALIDLQ
-271 EKLRAAVGKPKR
+271 EKLRAAVGRPKR
-283 EFVPPTK
+283 EFTPPQK
-290 DPAIVERV
+290 DPAIVARV
-298 AALAGQKIQAAMAI
+298 AEVAGQKISAAMAI
-312 REKHERY
+312 RDKHERY
-319 GALDAAGAETLKA
+319 GALDAAGSQTVEA
-332 LEGEFPDRAPEI
+332 LTPEFPERAPEI
-344 GEAFES
+344 KEAYES

-356 RELVLDTG
+356 RELVLDTQ

-376 TITCE
+376 QITCE
-381 VGVLPRTHGSSLF
+381 VGVLPRPHGSSLF
-394 TRGETQALVTTTL
+394 TRGETQALVTVTL
-407 GTSQDAQHI
+407 GTSQDSQHI

-422 IEKRFMLHY
+422 IEKRFLLHY

-467 LEKDF
+467 NEKDF
-472 PYTIRI
+472 PYVVRI

-497 TLSLMDGGVPI
+497 TLSLMDAGIPI

-520 KEGERVAVLSDI
+520 KEGERIAVLSDI

-539 GDMDFKICGSKAG
+539 GDMDFKICGTKTG

-562 QGLTREILDTALR
+562 DGLTREILDTALR
-575 QAREGRMFILGKMA
+575 QAKEGRFHILGKMA
-589 EALAAPREDLSRY
+589 EALAAPREEMSQF

-631 AQTGVSI
+631 AQTGVAI

-670 EVGEF
+670 EVGE
-675 YMGVVK
+675 YYLGVVK
-681 RIAEF
+681 RLAEF

-700 HISELDEKRV
+700 HISELDNKRV
-710 REVKDVCKEGDE
+710 QTVQDVCKEGDE
-722 MLVKVIGIDR
+722 MLVKVIAIDR
-732 ASGKIRLSR
+732 QTGKIRLSR
-741 RETLGKTPDV
+741 KEVLGKTPDV
-751 VHNFR
+751 IHNFR
-756 AMAS
+756 AAAS

>member
-1 MMTTP
+1 
-6 AVAPGFILFPA
+6 
-17 ASRVP
+17 
-22 ATEDVARG
+22 
-30 VKERE
+30 
-35 EGRIGAAADA
+35 
-45 QGEDMFVREGFVR
+45 MFVREGVN
-58 EGVSFGNK
+58 FGGK
-66 ELTIETGRMAK
+66 ELSIETGRMAK
-77 QADGAVVIRYGD
+77 QADGSVVVRYGD
-89 TMVLVTAVASTAVR
+89 TMVLVTAVASSSVR

-174 ENASDVLAMTGASCA
+174 ENASDVLAMTGASMA
-189 LLISDVP
+189 LHLSDIP

-208 VDGNFVVNPTFAQR
+208 IEGKLVVNPTFAER
-222 EQADLDLVVAASRDA
+222 ATSDLDLLVACSRDA
-237 IVMVEGGAG
+237 IVMVEGGAAELG
-246 EVAEDVIVDALM
+246 EDVIVDALM
-258 FAHEAAQPLIDLQ
+258 FAHQSAQPLIDLQ

-283 EFVPPTK
+283 EFVPPVK
-290 DPAIVERV
+290 DPAIVDKV
-298 AALAGQKIQAAMAI
+298 ASLANQKIEAAMAI
-312 REKHERY
+312 RDKHERY
-319 GALDAAGAETLKA
+319 AALDSAGAETKAA
-332 LEGEFPDRAPEI
+332 LEATFPERGAEV

-356 RELVLDTG
+356 RELVLNTG
-364 RRIDGRATNDIR
+364 RRIDGRGTSDIR

-394 TRGETQALVTTTL
+394 TRGETQSLVTTTL

-416 EGITGD
+416 EALTGNID
-422 IEKRFMLHY
+422 KRFMLHY

-440 TKPLRGASRRET
+440 TKPLRGASRREV
-452 GHGHLAER
+452 GHGNLAER
-460 ALARILP
+460 AIARVLP
-467 LEKDF
+467 SEKDF

-497 TLSLMDGGVPI
+497 ILSLMDGGVPI

-520 KEGERVAVLSDI
+520 KEGDRVAVLSDI

-539 GDMDFKICGSKAG
+539 GDMDFKICGSKQG

-562 QGLTREILDTALR
+562 QGLTREILETALR
-575 QAREGRMFILGKMA
+575 QAREGRVHILGKMA
-589 EALAAPREDLSRY
+589 EALATHRDDLSRY

-675 YMGVVK
+675 YLGVVK
-681 RIAEF
+681 RLAEF

-710 REVKDVCKEGDE
+710 RVVQDICKEGDE

-732 ASGKIRLSR
+732 ATGKIRLSR
-741 RETLGKTPDV
+741 RETIGKTPDV
-751 VHNFR
+751 IHNFR
-756 AMAS
+756 AVQT

>member
-1 MMTTP
+1 M
-6 AVAPGFILFPA
+6 
-17 ASRVP
+17 
-22 ATEDVARG
+22 
-30 VKERE
+30 
-35 EGRIGAAADA
+35 
-45 QGEDMFVREGFVR
+45 FVR
-58 EGVSFGNK
+58 EGVSFGGK
-66 ELTIETGRMAK
+66 ELSIETGRMAK
-77 QADGAVVIRYGD
+77 QADGSVMVRYGD
-89 TMVLVTAVASTAVR
+89 TMVLVTAVASTNTR

-121 AGRIPGG
+121 SGRIPGG

-174 ENASDVLAMTGASCA
+174 ENVSDVLAMTGASTA
-189 LLISDVP
+189 LHISDIP

-208 VDGNFVVNPTFAQR
+208 IDGQFVINPTFSQR
-222 EQADLDLVVAASRDA
+222 EKSEIDLIVGASRDA
-237 IVMVEGGAG
+237 IVMVEGGCA
-246 EVAEDVIVDALM
+246 EVSEEVIIDALM
-258 FAHEAAQPLIDLQ
+258 FAHQSAQPLIDLQ
-271 EKLRAAVGKPKR
+271 EKLRAAVGAPKR
-283 EFVPPTK
+283 EFVPPQK
-290 DPAIVERV
+290 DPVIVERV
-298 AALAGQKIQAAMAI
+298 NALATQKIQAAMGI
-312 REKHERY
+312 REKQERY
-319 GALDAAGAETLKA
+319 AALDAAGSETLKA
-332 LEGEFPDRAPEI
+332 LEGEFPERAPEI
-344 GEAFES
+344 KEVFES

-364 RRIDGRATNDIR
+364 RRIDGRSPSDIR
-376 TITCE
+376 QITCE

-416 EGITGD
+416 EGIVGNVD
-422 IEKRFMLHY
+422 KRFMLHY

-440 TKPLRGASRRET
+440 TKPLRGASRREV

-460 ALARILP
+460 AISRVLP
-467 LEKDF
+467 GEKDF

-497 TLSLMDGGVPI
+497 ILSLMDAGVPI
-508 KTPVAGIAMGLI
+508 KTQVAGIAMGLI
-520 KEGERVAVLSDI
+520 KEGDRVAVLSDI

-539 GDMDFKICGSKAG
+539 GDMDFKICGSKTG

-562 QGLTREILDTALR
+562 QGMTREILDTALR
-575 QAREGRMFILGKMA
+575 QARDARLHILGKMA
-589 EALAAPREDLSRY
+589 EALAAPREDLSKY
-602 APRIHTLRVKPDQI
+602 SPRITTLRVKPDQI

-653 IAVKKAIDIIK
+653 IAVQKAIDIIK

-681 RIAEF
+681 RLAEF

-710 REVKDVCKEGDE
+710 RAVQDICKEGDE
-722 MLVKVIGIDR
+722 MVVKVIGIDR
-732 ASGKIRLSR
+732 ATGKIRLSR
-741 RETLGKTPDV
+741 REAIGKTPDV

-756 AMAS
+756 AVAS

>member
-1 MMTTP
+1 M
-6 AVAPGFILFPA
+6 
-17 ASRVP
+17 
-22 ATEDVARG
+22 
-30 VKERE
+30 
-35 EGRIGAAADA
+35 
-45 QGEDMFVREGFVR
+45 FVR
-58 EGVSFGNK
+58 EGVSFGGK

-77 QADGAVVIRYGD
+77 QADGAVLVRYGD
-89 TMVLVTAVASTAVR
+89 TMVLVTAVASMSTR

-136 TEVEVLTSRL
+136 TEVEVLTSRI

-166 AMVVSTDR
+166 AMVISTDR
-174 ENASDVLAMTGASCA
+174 ENCSDVLAMVGASCA
-189 LLISDVP
+189 LHISDIP
-196 WAGPYAGVRVGR
+196 WAGPYAGVRVAR
-208 VDGNFVVNPTFAQR
+208 IDGQFVVNPTFSQR
-222 EQADLDLVVAASRDA
+222 ETAELDLTVAVNRDA
-237 IVMVEGGAG
+237 IVMVEGSGA
-246 EVAEDVIVDALM
+246 EVSEEVIVDALM
-258 FAHEAAQPLIDLQ
+258 FAHQAAQPLLDLQ

-283 EFVPPTK
+283 EFVPPQK
-290 DPAIVERV
+290 DPAIVNRV
-298 AALAGQKIQAAMAI
+298 AQLANEKIGAAMAI
-312 REKHERY
+312 RDKHERY
-319 GALDAAGAETLKA
+319 GALDAAGSQTVEA
-332 LEGEFPDRAPEI
+332 LLPEFPERAPEI
-344 GEAFES
+344 KEAYES

-356 RELVLDTG
+356 RELVLETK
-364 RRIDGRATNDIR
+364 RRIDGRGTADIR
-376 TITCE
+376 QITCE
-381 VGVLPRTHGSSLF
+381 VGVLPRPHGSSLF
-394 TRGETQALVTTTL
+394 TRGETQALVTVTL
-407 GTSQDAQHI
+407 GTSQDTQHI

-422 IEKRFMLHY
+422 IEKRFLLHY

-467 LEKDF
+467 GEKDF
-472 PYTIRI
+472 PYVVRI

-497 TLSLMDGGVPI
+497 SLALMDAGIPI

-520 KEGERVAVLSDI
+520 KEGDRVAILSDI

-539 GDMDFKICGSKAG
+539 GDMDFKICGTKAG

-562 QGLTREILDTALR
+562 QGLTREILDSALR
-575 QAREGRMFILGKMA
+575 QAKDARFHILGKMS
-589 EALAAPREDLSRY
+589 EALGAPRPEVSNY
-602 APRIHTLRVKPDQI
+602 APRIHTMHVKPDQI

-631 AQTGVSI
+631 AQTGVAI
-638 EVEDDG
+638 EVQDDG
-644 TVHIASPDG
+644 TVLIASPDG

-670 EVGEF
+670 EIGEY

-681 RIAEF
+681 RLADF

-700 HISELDEKRV
+700 HISELDSKRV
-710 REVKDVCKEGDE
+710 ATVQDICKEGDE

-732 ASGKIRLSR
+732 ATGKIRLSR
-741 RETLGKTPDV
+741 RETMGKTPDV

-756 AMAS
+756 VAASS